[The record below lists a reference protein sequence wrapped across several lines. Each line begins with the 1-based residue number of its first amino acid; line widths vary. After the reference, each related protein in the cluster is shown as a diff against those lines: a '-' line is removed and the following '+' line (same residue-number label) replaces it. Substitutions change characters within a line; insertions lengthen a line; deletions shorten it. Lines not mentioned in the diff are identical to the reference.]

1 MIKLGHRVGVSNPVG
16 RPTSFQ
22 PEYVD
27 QVERLCRTGAIDTDI
42 AEFFNVAVS
51 TVYEWKLAFPEFSE
65 AIKRGKAKVDR
76 EVADKLIDRAMGAKF
91 VIQKEVKLKSVEY
104 ENGKKVSEEERVE
117 VVSLE
122 QEAPPDTQALI
133 FFLKNRRPDLYR
145 DKQEIEHS
153 ADKDAPPVFLLKIDN
168 K

>member
-1 MIKLGHRVGVSNPVG
+1 MSNSVG

-22 PEYVD
+22 SEYVD

-51 TVYEWKLAFPEFSE
+51 TVYEWKNAFPEFSE
-65 AIKRGKAKVDR
+65 AIKRGKSKVDR

-91 VIQKEVKLKSVEY
+91 VVQKEVKLKSVSY
-104 ENGKKVSEEERVE
+104 VNGKKDSEEERVE
-117 VVSLE
+117 VVDL
-122 QEAPPDTQALI
+122 QMEAPPDTQALI

-145 DKQEIEHS
+145 DRQEVEHS
-153 ADKDAPPVFLLKIDN
+153 ANKDAPPVFTLKIDN
-168 K
+168 S

>member
-1 MIKLGHRVGVSNPVG
+1 MSNSVG
-16 RPTSFQ
+16 RPSSFQ
-22 PEYVD
+22 PEYIE

-51 TVYEWKLAFPEFSE
+51 TVYEWKNAYPEFSE

-91 VIQKEVKLKSVEY
+91 VVQKEVKLKSVSY
-104 ENGKKVSEEERVE
+104 VNGKKDSEEERVE
-117 VVSLE
+117 VVDLHMES
-122 QEAPPDTQALI
+122 PPDTQALI

-145 DKQEIEHS
+145 DRQEVEHS
-153 ADKDAPPVFLLKIDN
+153 ANKDAPPVFLLKIDN
-168 K
+168 S

>member
-1 MIKLGHRVGVSNPVG
+1 
-16 RPTSFQ
+16 
-22 PEYVD
+22 VD

-51 TVYEWKLAFPEFSE
+51 TVYEWKTAYPEFSE

-91 VIQKEVKLKSVEY
+91 VVQKEVKLKSVSY
-104 ENGKKVSEEERVE
+104 LNGKKDSEEERVE
-117 VVSLE
+117 VVDLHM
-122 QEAPPDTQALI
+122 EAPPDTQALI

-145 DKQEIEHS
+145 ERQEVEHS
-153 ADKDAPPVFLLKIDN
+153 ANKEAPPVFLLKVDN
-168 K
+168 S

>member
-1 MIKLGHRVGVSNPVG
+1 MTNTVG
-16 RPTSFQ
+16 RPSSFQ

-51 TVYEWKLAFPEFSE
+51 TVYEWKIAYPEFSE

-91 VIQKEVKLKSVEY
+91 VVQKEVKLKSVSY
-104 ENGKKVSEEERVE
+104 LNGKKDSEEERVE
-117 VVSLE
+117 VVDLHM
-122 QEAPPDTQALI
+122 EAPPDTQALI

-145 DKQEIEHS
+145 DRQEVEHS
-153 ADKDAPPVFLLKIDN
+153 ANKEAPPVFLLKIDN
-168 K
+168 S

>member
-1 MIKLGHRVGVSNPVG
+1 MSHRYPVSNSVG
-16 RPTSFQ
+16 RPSSFQ

-51 TVYEWKLAFPEFSE
+51 TVYEWKIAYPEFSE

-91 VIQKEVKLKSVEY
+91 VVQKEVKLKSVSY
-104 ENGKKVSEEERVE
+104 LNGKKDSEEERVE
-117 VVSLE
+117 VVDLHM
-122 QEAPPDTQALI
+122 EAPPDTQALI

-145 DKQEIEHS
+145 ERQEVEHS
-153 ADKDAPPVFLLKIDN
+153 ANKEAPPVFLLKIDN
-168 K
+168 S

>member
-1 MIKLGHRVGVSNPVG
+1 M
-16 RPTSFQ
+16 
-22 PEYVD
+22 D

-51 TVYEWKLAFPEFSE
+51 TVYEWKTAYPEFSE

-91 VIQKEVKLKSVEY
+91 VVQKEVKLKSVSY
-104 ENGKKVSEEERVE
+104 LNGKKDSEEERVE
-117 VVSLE
+117 VVDLHM
-122 QEAPPDTQALI
+122 EAPPDTQALI

-145 DKQEIEHS
+145 ERQEVEHS
-153 ADKDAPPVFLLKIDN
+153 ANKEAPPVFLLKVDN
-168 K
+168 S

>member
-1 MIKLGHRVGVSNPVG
+1 MTNTVG

-51 TVYEWKLAFPEFSE
+51 TVYEWKNAFPEFSE

-91 VIQKEVKLKSVEY
+91 VVQKEVKLKSVSY
-104 ENGKKVSEEERVE
+104 VNGKKDSEEERVE
-117 VVSLE
+117 VVDLHM
-122 QEAPPDTQALI
+122 EAPPDTQALI

-145 DKQEIEHS
+145 ERQEVEHS
-153 ADKDAPPVFLLKIDN
+153 ANKEAPPVFLLKIDN
-168 K
+168 S

>member
-1 MIKLGHRVGVSNPVG
+1 MRGVSHRYPVSNSVG
-16 RPTSFQ
+16 RPSSFQ

-51 TVYEWKLAFPEFSE
+51 TVYEWKIAYPEFSE

-91 VIQKEVKLKSVEY
+91 VVQKEVKLKSVSY
-104 ENGKKVSEEERVE
+104 LNGKKDSEEERVE
-117 VVSLE
+117 VVDLHM
-122 QEAPPDTQALI
+122 EAPPDTQALI

-145 DKQEIEHS
+145 ERQEVEHS
-153 ADKDAPPVFLLKIDN
+153 ANKEAPPVFLLKIDN
-168 K
+168 S

>member
-1 MIKLGHRVGVSNPVG
+1 MGHRYPVSNSVG

-51 TVYEWKLAFPEFSE
+51 TVYEWKTAYPEFSE

-91 VIQKEVKLKSVEY
+91 VVQKEVKLKSVSY
-104 ENGKKVSEEERVE
+104 LNGKKDSEEERVE
-117 VVSLE
+117 VVDLHM
-122 QEAPPDTQALI
+122 EAPPDTQALI
-133 FFLKNRRPDLYR
+133 FFLKNRRPNLYR
-145 DKQEIEHS
+145 ERQEVE
-153 ADKDAPPVFLLKIDN
+153 
-168 K
+168 